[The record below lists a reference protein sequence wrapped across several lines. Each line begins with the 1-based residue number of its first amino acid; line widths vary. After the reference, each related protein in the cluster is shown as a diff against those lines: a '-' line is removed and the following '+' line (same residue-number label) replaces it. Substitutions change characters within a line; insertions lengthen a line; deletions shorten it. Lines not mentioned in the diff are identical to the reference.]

1 MTWRPSYRP
10 QYGHSMCGGF
20 GRRQARLE
28 HSARVGAAVFHWA
41 RRERVFDRDIL
52 RLGTATLLVLLF
64 GSAQPLLQCSPAR
77 VYCLMP
83 VICTEFRPLTTAF
96 GAQAQAIFP
105 AQRSLR

>member
-83 VICTEFRPLTTAF
+83 VICTEFRPLTAAF

>member
-1 MTWRPSYRP
+1 
-10 QYGHSMCGGF
+10 MCGGF

-64 GSAQPLLQCSPAR
+64 GSAQPLLQHCFQGSQAR
-77 VYCLMP
+77 IHCLMP
-83 VICTEFRPLTTAF
+83 VICTEFRPLTAAF
-96 GAQAQAIFP
+96 RA
-105 AQRSLR
+105 